1 MYKYQQEN
9 IMIKNIKDLIV
20 CVLVGGVLTLLG
32 IVIIGDYIVALQ
44 ENRPVDE
51 SVITLMKMSLTGLI
65 GIIAGWMGAKQNNM
79 ATKLNEN
86 SEVALPLRNIISM
99 IAAVAVATWGYFGI
113 VERLNQIETNQ
124 KLMHNDVVKNTEFRI
139 KWPRGEMGSLPAD
152 SEQFMLIEHLAGEL
166 EKLSTNIENGDAPYD
181 QQQKLTLEFY
191 EKRISKLEDRIE
203 ALRNGEH

>member
-1 MYKYQQEN
+1 
-9 IMIKNIKDLIV
+9 
-20 CVLVGGVLTLLG
+20 
-32 IVIIGDYIVALQ
+32 
-44 ENRPVDE
+44 
-51 SVITLMKMSLTGLI
+51 
-65 GIIAGWMGAKQNNM
+65 M
-79 ATKLNEN
+79 ATKINEN
-86 SEVALPLRNIISM
+86 SEVALPLRNILSM
-99 IAAVAVATWGYFGI
+99 IAAAAVATWGYFGI

-124 KLMHNDVVKNTEFRI
+124 KLMHNDVIKNTEFRI
-139 KWPRGEMGSLPAD
+139 KWPRAEMGSLPAD

>member
-1 MYKYQQEN
+1 
-9 IMIKNIKDLIV
+9 
-20 CVLVGGVLTLLG
+20 
-32 IVIIGDYIVALQ
+32 
-44 ENRPVDE
+44 
-51 SVITLMKMSLTGLI
+51 
-65 GIIAGWMGAKQNNM
+65 M

-203 ALRNGEH
+203 ALRNGDH

>member
-1 MYKYQQEN
+1 M
-9 IMIKNIKDLIV
+9 
-20 CVLVGGVLTLLG
+20 
-32 IVIIGDYIVALQ
+32 
-44 ENRPVDE
+44 P
-51 SVITLMKMSLTGLI
+51 
-65 GIIAGWMGAKQNNM
+65 
-79 ATKLNEN
+79 TKLNEN
-86 SEVALPLRNIISM
+86 SEVALPLRNILSM
-99 IAAVAVATWGYFGI
+99 IAAAAVATWGYFGI

-124 KLMHNDVVKNTEFRI
+124 KLMHNDVIKNTEFRI

-203 ALRNGEH
+203 ALRNGDH